1 MTPEPTGTHPAS
13 DVTIR
18 GALLN
23 QLLAGPTYPEVA
35 AVLLRDALKDLYPA
49 LDIDPFNTIVG
60 ESAWAIVD
68 GEIVERPAVYTTLSD
83 FLAARVDTDQ
93 PTLLIEGLHFLTQLP
108 ITVPP
113 VHLPVRID
121 QIGRLI
127 NELVPAMLPA
137 SQEQQ
142 LAYWNV
148 PFGDDGPRWHE
159 LSNTLRKLWDVT
171 QIDGWTATE
180 CDMARQL
187 FLFPDPKD
195 REDSYDSHAYLVD
208 IKAVDDGQESRV
220 NENSLV
226 VLIGQIEKK
235 EVILTHSLLNG
246 YEKFDSREA
255 LGQTLSNHLGRL
267 TRPSRIRWRL
277 YEPKGNLFDSKACG
291 IIATQIKV
299 LGTPKIWSNTHFT
312 EGQPPTSEELET
324 GPGESWYQQQ
334 IPKWLQDASASD
346 QIQFA
351 QHMKN
356 LSALSS
362 AHAGKTYLDDILPI
376 KEYASLALKTQ
387 MQSDHEDASTLTPEN
402 IEIEI
407 KSPVVWGTFVVPFK
421 TDVTRFNLV
430 ELALQNLIALPTGN
444 KTVKSLDETELPDWM
459 TVDYI
464 ENLITQVDI
473 GRVYPELIKRKLLDD
488 PKESARRETLY
499 TSQLRIQLPMLA
511 LENKLRGLGNIDDL
525 GCRYVSA
532 LMQPFEDDR
541 KVEGQAIVLRKLAF
555 VSEPQIGLSE
565 DIVANMFV
573 IGPRTPS
580 AGPCLL
586 YRPLL
591 EPQLCQFPSFSNML
605 YGIRQ
610 SDSLRKSVLAW
621 LPDGVRENYS
631 RFVFPGALP
640 SPWAVVEFATNP
652 LTLFSDIGP
661 VNLSNETL
669 GADFMPLLFKVNAN
683 ALVTLADRQSVSNSE
698 NRWESFKQTG
708 WLILSLALPYL
719 GTTANTAIW
728 LWQIL
733 SDAERLAG
741 GNEELTGE
749 AKWETFVDLM
759 LNVALG
765 LLNIVIERTRA
776 SSRRRPI
783 EAPETAAAPA
793 LPKPKP
799 ELIIEKVAPLIQTE
813 LPQEHYDVIHTSG
826 ALMGKSKKDTSFLDS
841 FSTEAPDS
849 AGQPE
854 SEGALKG
861 LYQSNGHWY
870 AKLADKWFKVRAE
883 GEQVNIVD
891 EARDGP
897 PLMRDEQGQ
906 WQIDS
911 RLRLRGAGSKGT
923 RRKVIAKAQRRN
935 IQLLE
940 DLKRFEQ
947 QKPANERLMAMDAQ
961 AMNQASGAAKETHRK
976 KYLTTLETQRQ
987 SYEKALKTLVEWP
1000 VFQSRPDYPR
1010 ISLGYLNAQIN
1021 FTFAE
1026 IDLLREHFTPA
1037 MTEAMR
1043 MISSTV
1049 KAVEQQHIDAAENMV
1064 SASDAMIERLDY
1076 METRFTR
1083 LKQLGREGFEYVRQ
1097 HRGKM
1102 PAYKSDDLRLI
1113 QLDMYRHLCL
1123 SLESV
1128 ETMPEGWVEMN
1139 RIVDNATVAFQSM
1152 LDAIDERSVI
1162 RLDEQ
1167 IEALGSL
1174 TEQFA
1179 AIEEHLD
1186 YMKNEYQGSAIPTR
1200 LLRLR
1205 NRINDSKKRALRHL
1219 AQALDE
1225 RSNQRRTA
1233 GPQEQRPQPRKKFI
1247 RARFWGVVSGVPRLS
1262 MSREETGWV
1271 DVKNPFTDETIVTF
1285 HRKETGEWA
1294 PHVTSNAAPLA
1305 IPALATSVQK
1315 GQGLIDGLAAFKAG
1329 IEKDLQQPNRTPAG
1343 IAMVLNAHASR
1354 MEKVGAAIKT
1364 ALDQAQNT
1372 VTNETTG
1379 LSQEKK
1385 RAAESLRLQLKTE
1398 STALYA
1404 QEFETVLD
1412 VIKQSPPS
1420 MSGVIWLKD
1429 RNQIH
1434 ITKRMSRQRI
1444 KTPVRGYLDR
1454 YEIRDRKTAKTL
1466 WFADFLYSTYWV
1478 PDRAFLSARL
1488 KTPEQAN
1495 SAIVDFSRKGLSQRQ
1510 LIAYYRS
1517 EIAVD
1522 HARQVFFT
1530 RERP

>member
-1 MTPEPTGTHPAS
+1 MTPEPTGTLPAS
-13 DVTIR
+13 DVNIR

-49 LDIDPFNTIVG
+49 LDINPFTTVVG
-60 ESAWAIVD
+60 ESAWDIVD
-68 GEIVERPAVYTTLSD
+68 GDIVERPSLFITLSD
-83 FLAARVDTDQ
+83 LLAARVDTAQ

-108 ITVPP
+108 LAVPP

-148 PFGDDGPRWHE
+148 PFGDYGPRWHE
-159 LSNTLRKLWDVT
+159 LSDTLRKLWDVT
-171 QIDGWTATE
+171 QVEGWTTAE

-195 REDSYDSHAYLVD
+195 REDSYASHAYLVD
-208 IKAVDDGQESRV
+208 IKAVQDGQESRV

-235 EVILTHSLLNG
+235 EVILAHSLLNG
-246 YEKFDSREA
+246 YEKFESREA
-255 LGQTLSNHLGRL
+255 LGQSLSNHLGGQAHA
-267 TRPSRIRWRL
+267 SRIRWRL

-299 LGTPKIWSNTHFT
+299 LGTPGIWRNSHFT
-312 EGQPPTSEELET
+312 EGQPPTPEGLET
-324 GPGESWYQQQ
+324 GPGERWYQQQ
-334 IPKWLQDASASD
+334 IPEWLQDASVSD

-362 AHAGKTYLDDILPI
+362 VHAGKTYLDDILPI
-376 KEYASLALKTQ
+376 KEYASLALKAQ
-387 MQSDHEDASTLTPEN
+387 MQSDHDDASALTPEK

-407 KSPVVWGTFVVPFK
+407 KSVIAWGTFVVPFK

-430 ELALQNLIALPTGN
+430 ELALQNLIALPAGN
-444 KTVKSLDETELPDWM
+444 KTVRSLDGTELPDWM
-459 TVDYI
+459 TVEYI

-473 GRVYPELIKRKLLDD
+473 GRVYPELIKRKLLND

-511 LENKLRGLGNIDDL
+511 LENKLRGQGNIDDL

-532 LMQPFEDDR
+532 LMQPLEEDR
-541 KVEGQAIVLRKLAF
+541 KVEGQEIVLRKLAF

-610 SDSLRKSVLAW
+610 TDSLRKSVLAW

-669 GADFMPLLFKVNAN
+669 GADFMPLLFKANAN
-683 ALVTLADRQSVSNSE
+683 ALVTLADRQSVSNNE

-719 GTTANTAIW
+719 GNTANTAVW

-741 GNEELTGE
+741 GDEELKGQ
-749 AKWETFVDLM
+749 AKWVAVVDLM

-765 LLNIVIERTRA
+765 VLNIVIERTRA
-776 SSRRRPI
+776 SSRKRPI
-783 EAPETAAAPA
+783 EAPETIPAPG
-793 LPKPKP
+793 LPKPTP
-799 ELIIEKVAPLIQTE
+799 ELIIEKVAPFIQPE

-826 ALMGKSKKDTSFLDS
+826 ALMGKSKKDLSFLDS
-841 FSTEAPDS
+841 FSTKAPDS
-849 AGQPE
+849 LGPPE

-861 LYQSNGHWY
+861 LYQHDEHWY
-870 AKLADKWFKVRAE
+870 AKLADKWFEVRTE
-883 GEQVNIVD
+883 GEQVSIID
-891 EARDGP
+891 GARNGP
-897 PLMRDEQGQ
+897 PLMRDGQGQ

-911 RLRLRGAGSKGT
+911 RLRLRGSGSKGA
-923 RRKVIAKAQRRN
+923 RRKVIADALRRN
-935 IQLLE
+935 IQLLDE
-940 DLKRFEQ
+940 LNKFEE
-947 QKPANERLMAMDAQ
+947 QKPANERLLTMHAQ
-961 AMNQASGAAKETHRK
+961 AMNQASGAAKETQRN
-976 KYLTTLETQRQ
+976 KYVATLETQREN
-987 SYEKALKTLVEWP
+987 YEKALNTLIEWP
-1000 VFQSRPDYPR
+1000 VFQSKPDYPR
-1010 ISLGYLNAQIN
+1010 ISLGYLNAQVN

-1026 IDLLREHFTPA
+1026 IDLLRERFTPA
-1037 MTEAMR
+1037 MTEAIN

-1049 KAVEQQHIDAAENMV
+1049 KTVEQQHIDAAENMV
-1064 SASDAMIERLDY
+1064 SVGDAMIERLDY
-1076 METRFTR
+1076 METRFDR
-1083 LKQLGREGFEYVRQ
+1083 LKQLGREGFEFVRR
-1097 HRGKM
+1097 HRERM

-1113 QLDMYRHLCL
+1113 LLDMYRHLCL

-1139 RIVDNATVAFQSM
+1139 RIVDNATVAFQS
-1152 LDAIDERSVI
+1152 LRDAIDERSVI

-1174 TEQFA
+1174 TEQFT

-1186 YMKNEYQGSAIPTR
+1186 YMKNEYQGSAIPTQ
-1200 LLRLR
+1200 LMRLR
-1205 NRINDSKKRALRHL
+1205 RRISDSKKHALRHL

-1233 GPQEQRPQPRKKFI
+1233 SPQEQRPQPRKRFI

-1262 MSREETGWV
+1262 KTREETDWV
-1271 DVKNPFTDETIVTF
+1271 DVKNPFTDENIVTF
-1285 HRKETGEWA
+1285 HRKETGEWV
-1294 PHVTSNAAPLA
+1294 PHVTSDAAPLA
-1305 IPALATSVQK
+1305 IPPLATSMLK
-1315 GQGLIDGLAAFKAG
+1315 GQALIDGLAAFKIE
-1329 IEKDLQQPNRTPAG
+1329 IEKNLQQPNRTPAG
-1343 IAMVLNAHASR
+1343 IAMILNAHASR
-1354 MEKVGAAIKT
+1354 MEKVSVAIRK
-1364 ALDQAQNT
+1364 ALDLAEST

-1379 LSQEKK
+1379 VSPEKQ
-1385 RAAESLRLQLKTE
+1385 RAAETLRLQLKKE

-1404 QEFETVLD
+1404 KEFESVMS

-1429 RNQIH
+1429 RNQIL
-1434 ITKRMSRQRI
+1434 ITKRLVRQRL
-1444 KTPVRGYLDR
+1444 KKPEKSYLDR
-1454 YEIRDRKTAKTL
+1454 YEIKDRKTGKTL
-1466 WFADFLYSTYWV
+1466 WFADFLYSAYWL
-1478 PDRAFLSARL
+1478 PDRTFLSARL
-1488 KTPEQAN
+1488 RTVEQA
-1495 SAIVDFSRKGLSQRQ
+1495 SFTVDVSTKNMSQRQ
-1510 LIAYYRS
+1510 LIDHYRS

-1522 HARQVFFT
+1522 QARQVFFP